1 MRVKYAESKDKV
13 LSTFLKTEPQAR
25 ALRERQYS
33 EVTFKLNS
41 VISLVKKKVSL
52 NPVMYFID
60 AY

>member
-41 VISLVKKKVSL
+41 VISLVKKK
-52 NPVMYFID
+52 FH
-60 AY
+60 

>member
-13 LSTFLKTEPQAR
+13 LSTFPKTEPQAR

-41 VISLVKKKVSL
+41 VISLVKKKK
-52 NPVMYFID
+52 FH
-60 AY
+60 

>member
-41 VISLVKKKVSL
+41 VISLVKKESFAKASCL
-52 NPVMYFID
+52 FY
-60 AY
+60 